1 MSGRDARKAPEGPEG
16 RGVGAPQR
24 AEGRGAGAQ
33 MPGRLVEAT
42 LRVRYSET
50 DQMGIVYH
58 AHYLVWF
65 EIGRTE
71 WCRAAGLPYAG
82 MEAAGLFIPVTR
94 VTCSFRGRPR
104 YDDAIVVRTAMSR
117 LARRGCE
124 FSYEVFGPAGDRLAE
139 GATSHVFTD
148 AAGRARSAP
157 EALTEGLRRFRESEP

>member
-1 MSGRDARKAPEGPEG
+1 MHEVPTD
-16 RGVGAPQR
+16 
-24 AEGRGAGAQ
+24 
-33 MPGRLVEAT
+33 

-82 MEAAGLFIPVTR
+82 MEEAGLFIPVTR
-94 VTCSFRGRPR
+94 VTCSFRGRPS
-104 YDDAIVVRTAMSR
+104 YDDPVVVRTAMSQ

-124 FSYEVFGPAGDRLAE
+124 FAYEAFGRQGARLAE
-139 GATSHVFTD
+139 GATRHVFTD
-148 AAGRARSAP
+148 AEGRARSAP
-157 EALTEGLRRFRESEP
+157 ESIVEGLKRFRDS

>member
-1 MSGRDARKAPEGPEG
+1 M
-16 RGVGAPQR
+16 
-24 AEGRGAGAQ
+24 
-33 MPGRLVEAT
+33 
-42 LRVRYSET
+42 RVRYSET

-82 MEAAGLFIPVTR
+82 MEDAGIFIPVTR

-104 YDDAIVVRTAMSR
+104 YDDAITVRTVMR
-117 LARRGCE
+117 ELARRGCE
-124 FSYEVFGPAGDRLAE
+124 FGYEVFGPSGDRLAE
-139 GATSHVFTD
+139 GTTRHVFTD

-157 EALTEGLRRFRESEP
+157 EEMVEGLRRFREGT

>member
-1 MSGRDARKAPEGPEG
+1 LSD
-16 RGVGAPQR
+16 PQR
-24 AEGRGAGAQ
+24 PEERGAGAQ
-33 MPGRLVEAT
+33 DALGRSVDAL

-82 MEAAGLFIPVTR
+82 MEEAGMFIPVTR

-104 YDDAIVVRTAMSR
+104 YDDAITVRTVVVELS
-117 LARRGCE
+117 RRGCE
-124 FSYEVFGPAGDRLAE
+124 FGYEVFGPDGSLLAE
-139 GATSHVFTD
+139 GSTRHVFTD
-148 AAGRARSAP
+148 PTGRARSAP
-157 EALTEGLRRFRESEP
+157 AEIVAGLKAFRDSGSD